1 MVPKMK
7 YLILIVISTLISG
20 SMFLSKKD
28 DIPPYKNPKLSL
40 DERVEDLLKRM
51 TLDEKIDMLGGTGF
65 ATKPNARLGIPELRM
80 TDGPLGARW
89 GKSTAFPSGICLS
102 STWDPALANNVGA
115 AIGREVK
122 GHDRHVILGPCVNIA
137 RIPQGGRNFES
148 YGEDPYLASRMAVD
162 YIKGVQSE
170 GVAATVKHFACNN
183 QEDQRMFVDTK
194 VDERTLNEIYLPA
207 FKAAVQEA
215 DVLCLMNAY
224 NKVNGNYCSE
234 NDHLLID
241 KLKKEWGYKWLV
253 MSDWGAVHSSIP
265 TVNGGMDLE
274 MPKGEFLNKNTL
286 MDAIKSGTVK
296 ESTID
301 DKVKRI
307 LSVIFKLG
315 LFEKPSL
322 KDESLIGSRENLNVA
337 FEAARSGIV
346 LLQNTENILPLDFSK
361 LKSIAVIG
369 PNASIAR
376 TGGGGSSQVDVI
388 KALSPLDVIKEKF
401 GGKLKINFAAGV
413 HIDGESDAIPSKN
426 LFTDKNEQGLLGEY
440 FDNMELKGTPSFSRI
455 DKQVNFDFGEDGPT
469 AGFNKFNYSVRWT
482 GKIKAEK
489 TGSYSLELTSDDGV
503 RLWLD
508 DKMLID
514 YWNDHAPE
522 AKNVNVSL
530 ETGKEHKIKIEF
542 YQNKGGAV
550 AKLGWY
556 MPEDDPM
563 KSALDAAK
571 NSEAVILFVGTSP
584 RIESEGADRENI
596 VLPADQDKLIEEV
609 AKVNKNVV
617 VVINSGSPVL
627 MEKWIGKVKGLV
639 QAWFGGSEMSRAAL
653 DILSGVYNPSGKL
666 PMSFPKKWEDCSAYK
681 YYKAKDS
688 VTEYTDGIYVGYRH
702 FDKNNIEP
710 LFPFGFGFSYTTFAY
725 SNLKITKLQ
734 DSKDLVKVTFEIKN
748 TGKVAGAEVAQ
759 LYVRDIES
767 KLDRPVKELKGFKKV
782 FLKPG
787 ESKTAELTLDAS
799 SFSYYEPSLKYW
811 LLESGEF
818 EILIGASSRD
828 IKLKGNCSL

>member
-1 MVPKMK
+1 MK